1 MKIGIV
7 GAGQAACT
15 LIAELI
21 RGQFDGEIIVFN
33 GESHSPYQR
42 PPLSKSWLADPTETD
57 SLRLLPEPIERHHSI
72 QWIQSQVKAIEPD
85 HGVIVTNNVS
95 YTVDHI
101 VLATGTRAKKL
112 S

>member
-21 RGQFDGEIIVFN
+21 RGQFDGNILVFN
-33 GESHSPYQR
+33 RESRSPYQR
-42 PPLSKSWLADPTETD
+42 PPLSKSWLKTQQILSQFDYYPSPSKLTPQF
-57 SLRLLPEPIERHHSI
+57 SGFKNMFK
-72 QWIQSQVKAIEPD
+72 QSNLTME
-85 HGVIVTNNVS
+85 
-95 YTVDHI
+95 
-101 VLATGTRAKKL
+101 L